1 MSHILAALVR
11 IEPTSLN
18 RALWSNDVTNVSDLA
33 ASDPT
38 LKTLPT
44 KRVNAVYDTLDFA
57 ERAHFT
63 IGLAN
68 GVSSVQSGLD
78 CLLVKLKIKLL
89 NNSNNNNSQ
98 EEKSK
103 QHETDEYKVT
113 FVDDSCCLV
122 ELKQPVPVS
131 AIFSAH
137 Y

>member
-78 CLLVKLKIKLL
+78 CLLVKLKIKLI
-89 NNSNNNNSQ
+89 NNNNHSQ

-113 FVDDSCCLV
+113 FADDSCCLV